1 MLVERTLV
9 YDIIEQMGDAAAAIA
24 HYTTEI
30 DLSWLQEPFSITV
43 QGLLLVSADR
53 DLIAEEIPRLKDEF
67 GVIAGDWELGV
78 IAHVDT
84 RNQIRCLILRGVTD
98 LVGSESGEAYGNI
111 NVFAERAKTIMTM
124 LVDSLTDWMA
134 KAEEG

>member
-53 DLIAEEIPRLKDEF
+53 GLIAEEIPRLKDEF
-67 GVIAGDWELGV
+67 GV